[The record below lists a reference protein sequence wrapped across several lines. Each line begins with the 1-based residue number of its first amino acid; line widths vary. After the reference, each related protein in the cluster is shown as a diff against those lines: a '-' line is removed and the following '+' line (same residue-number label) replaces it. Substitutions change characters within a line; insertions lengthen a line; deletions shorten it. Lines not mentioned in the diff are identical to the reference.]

1 MKKKPRYLLVYIL
14 GIYVFLQFIWWGFHL
29 VDLTKS
35 QATDEDIVQ
44 KRVIM
49 IIGEGFV
56 FLTLVGLGLWKIISS
71 IRKEMRMSQ
80 AQRNF
85 MLAVTHELKTP
96 ISAVK
101 LSLQTLQR
109 KDLTE
114 EQKTTLY
121 TRALEE
127 NQRLQDLVER
137 ILTASRLEQK
147 SHELQKS
154 SFNIIELTQEVIT
167 LTQSRFSVNIEFKE
181 SPLFEVY
188 SDRFL
193 IYTILNNLVENA
205 VKYGNSERGIQLTV
219 SKIEYACKIRV
230 QDFGKGI
237 QAEQIPLLF
246 QKFVRLEN
254 EETRS
259 TTGTGLGL
267 YIAQECARTVGGNV
281 SYIKTPQGACFEIEI
296 PYE

>member
-1 MKKKPRYLLVYIL
+1 MKKKPRYLLIYIL

-35 QATDEDIVQ
+35 LAIDEDIVQ
-44 KRVIM
+44 KRVVM

-56 FLTLVGLGLWKIISS
+56 FLTLVGLGLSKIISS
-71 IRKEMRMSQ
+71 IRKEMRLSQ
-80 AQRNF
+80 AQQNF

-109 KDLTE
+109 KDLNE
-114 EQKTTLY
+114 EQKATLY
-121 TRALEE
+121 MRALDE

-154 SFNIIELTQEVIT
+154 SFNIVALAQEVIS
-167 LTQSRFSVNIEFKE
+167 LIKSRFSVEIDLKE
-181 SPLFEVY
+181 SASFEVY

-193 IYTILNNLVENA
+193 VYTILNNLVENA
-205 VKYGNSERGIQLTV
+205 VKYGTSAQGIQITI

-237 QAEQIPLLF
+237 QNEQIPLLF

-281 SYIKTPQGACFEIEI
+281 TFIKTPRGACFEIEI